1 LNCFREGHWGESWS
15 FHSLFSTENNKKFNV
30 GLSVISFGSLQV
42 QYAKDCDKLYGR
54 ILDTPVVNPADRET
68 ATDATRTLW
77 QSKFQDEPY
86 DVDISEARDAPV
98 VQKQDCDGGN
108 EALPTVIPSNVAN
121 RITYNLVDAVSRQ
134 KSFYYQVSFAIT
146 ISEKSE
152 LYLAFHL
159 QYVPCNCFLWLGQL
173 PLAK

>member
-1 LNCFREGHWGESWS
+1 MFT
-15 FHSLFSTENNKKFNV
+15 TENNKKLNA

-86 DVDISEARDAPV
+86 EVDISEARDAPV

-134 KSFYYQVSFAIT
+134 KSFYYQVSFTIA
-146 ISEKSE
+146 ISEKPE

>member
-1 LNCFREGHWGESWS
+1 VS
-15 FHSLFSTENNKKFNV
+15 
-30 GLSVISFGSLQV
+30 SFGSLQV

-86 DVDISEARDAPV
+86 EVDISEARDAPV
-98 VQKQDCDGGN
+98 VEKQECDGGN

-134 KSFYYQVSFAIT
+134 KSFYYQVSFAIA
-146 ISEKSE
+146 ISEKPE

-159 QYVPCNCFLWLGQL
+159 QYAPCNCFLWLGEL